1 MNKVE
6 RGATLVE
13 GAIVI
18 PIWILF
24 FVAMTDMYFMVSAY
38 MNLTSFSREA
48 LYLGAIMNNKFI
60 VDKKMPSGREYC
72 YMSGTEEFQQNAP
85 SANQIDPDC
94 TDSEYRNISGVNSA
108 ATQCYVPA
116 DSLTG
121 EPNGGL
127 NCGHWLLQDKIYL
140 LAASD
145 KLLTNPVRIGSLTS
159 LYAVTRRGSV
169 SATVLSTPLPSSS
182 TTITTTQKIPT
193 LFVSVRG
200 TFRGM
205 FPIFNGISIRTRVS
219 GPHSSM
225 LLPTSE
231 AGWIAK

>member
-60 VDKKMPSGREYC
+60 RDRGMPPGQQYC
-72 YMSGTEEFQQNAP
+72 FMSGTATDQISAPNAD
-85 SANQIDPDC
+85 QVDPDC
-94 TDSEYRNISGVNSA
+94 TSYEYKNITQTNSLAVN
-108 ATQCYVPA
+108 CFIPA
-116 DSLTG
+116 LT
-121 EPNGGL
+121 PNAPPPAGFD
-127 NCGHWLLQDKIYL
+127 CGHWLLQDKIYL
-140 LAASD
+140 LATSD
-145 KLLTNPVRIGSLTS
+145 KLLTNPVRIGSFTS
-159 LYAVTRRGSV
+159 LYAVTRRGVV

-205 FPIFNGISIRTRVS
+205 FPIFNGTAIRTRVS

-225 LLPTSE
+225 LLPSSE
-231 AGWIAK
+231 ASLIAK